1 MAGQGYVLDID
12 SKFLTNLQKA
22 DEALNKSVS
31 AANAL
36 SSQFVNMVRNSGSY
50 SQGVHNLLESLTR
63 LGSVKID
70 PVTGLQSLSVE
81 SRNAK
86 DSLDLVAQRT
96 SGLRERWK
104 ELTNEI
110 GKTKGND
117 RWRMRITDE
126 KDLSDIQALTR
137 AVKSIDAALTKSTAK
152 TKLSAVQRQQLVE
165 QKAIYKSMLDELKMT
180 DAQRIQSEITTNNK
194 IVADAARRAD
204 AVIREKRREVN
215 EAIQLARTSST
226 KAQLDSAYSALTDAS
241 KGLNPNIKSEQL
253 MLQRLSNAQD
263 EVIRKYFEI
272 EKAKKKTSKDA
283 HADAKEARA
292 LATTARSADE
302 LSRAYIEVSRAK
314 ANINPDTK
322 RGQAEIQRLERSLEA
337 LQKRMDAVN
346 RSTPQNA
353 LSFASYAQTPQ
364 ELTQAKGYLKTAMQD
379 VADPALMKQL
389 NDAYN
394 AVIAKAK
401 ELKAISSTGDAAAVK
416 NSIDEQHRYAL
427 ALAKGAQTADQLKT
441 AIAAVQAAQS
451 NCNIA
456 TSEGMNRLNAL
467 TAAERRLTN
476 ELAKK
481 NGQMTIEQRE
491 AVNSAISYAQ
501 NAQGALQLSNA
512 YIKLRAAARNINPKT
527 AEGQAALKRLQE
539 ELDKVDKKI
548 RQNSSNVD
556 KMRDKFGSIGQTIKT
571 AFGLHAVRQFV
582 SGLVRIHGQFE
593 KINISLRV
601 LLGSAARAEQLWS
614 KITKLALKSPFTI
627 SQLADA
633 TKQMAAYRIESNK
646 LYQSTKMLADISAG
660 LGVEMSRL
668 ILAYGQVK
676 AANFLRAT
684 ELRQFSEAGIDMLGQ
699 LAAYFSEVEGK
710 AIRASEVFEMIS
722 KRKVLFEDVDEVLR
736 RVTSSGGV
744 FYEMQEQQAK
754 TLSGQISNLK
764 DSVQL
769 MFHEI
774 GSSTHGLI
782 VDIVKKLKWLID
794 NWERW
799 LPQIAAVASAL
810 LTVKAVGMAMAVL
823 KPIYIGV
830 AAALNAMGVK
840 ALFAA
845 NAMRI
850 LNSMSPWGW
859 ATMAIGAIM
868 SVVTAL
874 TVFNGAEEMAEDANE
889 DLGEILSDVG
899 KIFSEQSMKLQELG
913 TAIINYSKLI
923 DNLKKKQKD
932 ENTTEQERLEL
943 SNAMQDALEA
953 RSAIMTDLAN
963 RNSEMAASV
972 GELINDERE
981 FIEVEKELRELFAEG
996 AKEEAR
1002 KATTASKMDITEEEL
1017 KAYNDSYTQLIAN
1030 VGVKGGSR
1038 KQSISDAF
1046 NLFGEDGG
1054 EAFFAEIERF
1064 KKEADSYTTTVK
1076 NYTNAYSRAYTR
1088 ISSLK
1093 RDLANAE
1100 FDPGRASE
1108 ISGIKDDI
1116 KEQEKALAAA
1126 QEKEREWLKKRQEEF
1141 GWGTAQDYYDII
1153 STFLNAQDAINQKIK
1168 AGVSEWITTHGITD
1182 VTKMTQAQKEETVRA
1197 FDDIIAEMN
1206 LKKEAILDVE
1216 RQLSNEFGFEWFHVK
1231 DPLQPWQERF
1241 NNFMLGSTGI
1251 LDMTT
1256 AEIEALEGAYALIE
1270 DSNKTQDGMVEAL
1283 DQKIEE
1289 CKKIIELSAT
1299 YTDAMYAAGQTL
1311 YTKEEVDK
1319 AKEELP
1325 IAERART
1332 FFPAKSKKGGSR
1344 SKEDYIDE
1352 AARGI
1357 KELHRAYKDMQKTF
1371 GDGTANEGA
1380 WKRYGKG
1387 VRESLKNAK
1396 IDADSFLATVG
1407 DLTSEE
1413 SVVKAFDELIKKT
1426 KDQKKKAELELAK
1439 GEFIW
1444 EMKIEAD
1451 SKAFKEAMTRA
1462 EELIAGY
1469 ELGVELDKL
1478 HIPHDFAQSFF
1489 DIGITELPELRLQVM
1504 AQYEGLDIG
1513 TDEQKEIEE
1522 TLKKIDEIEAKAQQE
1537 RLKKYVEF
1545 TRDAI
1550 SERGKLLLEEA
1561 YTLMDINSAFTLT
1574 DTLAKNKGL
1583 ISDEQLK
1590 VLRDSKKAVADLLS
1604 MDVEKIKELFTI
1616 DGTVTIS
1623 DEQIAKLAEYGKLLA
1638 EQREL
1643 ATEHAK
1649 EQTKQEIAKLDW
1661 SLFKESEVFAQ
1672 AFNDMENASDS
1683 LISTALEKLKEF
1695 KTVWADMDVEEFS
1708 EVLSMIDKLEAE
1720 LALATPGEALRTA
1733 KSGLKDAMRGVGEYA
1748 ISFSSDNKV
1757 AENFSPGSSIGA
1769 GDYNEYRDALEVELA
1784 LREGIVNTRAS
1795 ELAVAEKEY
1804 NLTIQNAKATDKE
1817 KQAAKEAVDEA
1828 KKGLKNAKDNRDQV
1842 ARTLSL
1848 DEQRRDALD
1857 GIKNRMEKSV
1867 DLANDLYDAFRG
1879 LAEVF
1884 FEDDSIGM
1892 VFADMGM
1899 QMMNTVMNTIMLQI
1913 QLQAATTGAMAFG
1926 TALNSA
1932 MGIIGWIVMGIQLL
1946 TMALTAA
1953 FKAHDKSLQ
1962 NSIDDEMKRLDLLK
1976 DKYEELERTIEKA
1989 YSSNA
1994 IGNATRDMKE
2004 NLEEKKKSIEAMSKL
2019 EEDKKKTDESKLE
2032 DYADQIKE
2040 IDDKMAEIFEE
2051 AFSSLTNG
2059 VFDDIISASRDFVD
2073 AWHDAFQE
2081 TGNGIKGLKETFR
2094 DMILDVIRQQASLNI
2109 MGKYVDK
2116 YKTWLNE
2123 YINPEDED
2131 DTLTPEEAARF
2142 AERVADTMPQV
2153 DEELEGYLG
2162 AMQGIL
2168 DSLDSGE
2175 LSDLEKG
2182 IQGMTE
2188 DQAEVLA
2195 AYWNSCRFM
2204 LSNIDTTLTNLA
2216 NATLN
2221 ADESSN
2227 PVVSSLKEQ
2236 TGLLRTIRDMFS
2248 SVIDQGGSP
2257 HNGAYLKVYMP

>member
-241 KGLNPNIKSEQL
+241 KGLNPSIKSEQL

-427 ALAKGAQTADQLKT
+427 ALAKGAQTTDQLRT

-456 TSEGMNRLNAL
+456 TSEGMNRLKAL

-527 AEGQAALKRLQE
+527 EEGQAALKRLQE

-556 KMRDKFGSIGQTIKT
+556 KMRDKFGGIGQTIKT

-601 LLGSAARAEQLWS
+601 LLGSAARAEQLWN

-722 KRKVLFEDVDEVLR
+722 KRKVMFEDVDEVLR

-764 DSVQL
+764 DSVQM

-774 GSSTHGLI
+774 GSATHGLI
-782 VDIVKKLKWLID
+782 VDIVKKLKWLIE
-794 NWERW
+794 NWEKW
-799 LPQIAAVASAL
+799 LPHILAVASAL

-845 NAMRI
+845 NAMRT
-850 LNSMSPWGW
+850 LNAMTPWGW
-859 ATMAIGAIM
+859 ATMAIGGIM

-874 TVFNGAEEMAEDANE
+874 TVFDGAEEMAEDANDNLSE
-889 DLGEILSDVG
+889 SLSDVG

-913 TAIINYSKLI
+913 TAIINHSKLI
-923 DNLKKKQKD
+923 DNLRKKQED

-943 SNAMQDALEA
+943 SNAIQDALEA

-972 GELINDERE
+972 GELISGEKE
-981 FIEVEKELRELFAEG
+981 FIEVEKELRELFSEG
-996 AKEEAR
+996 VKEEAR

-1030 VGVKGGSR
+1030 VGVKGGNR
-1038 KQSISDAF
+1038 AQSISDAF

-1054 EAFFAEIERF
+1054 KAFFDVIEKFIEDADEYTEKINEAKAVQERF
-1064 KKEADSYTTTVK
+1064 KDADIAAERAKYYGDSETVIKSQAEAADQKVDELIASREKEFGYGTADS
-1076 NYTNAYSRAYTR
+1076 
-1088 ISSLK
+1088 
-1093 RDLANAE
+1093 
-1100 FDPGRASE
+1100 
-1108 ISGIKDDI
+1108 
-1116 KEQEKALAAA
+1116 
-1126 QEKEREWLKKRQEEF
+1126 
-1141 GWGTAQDYYDII
+1141 YYDII
-1153 STFLNAQDAINQKIK
+1153 KTFLDAKAVIDKKIE
-1168 AGVSEWITTHGITD
+1168 AGVAEWITTHGITD
-1182 VTKMTQAQKEETVRA
+1182 VAKMTQEQKEEVVRA
-1197 FDDIIAEMN
+1197 FDDIIAESN
-1206 LKKEAILDVE
+1206 LKKEAVLDVE
-1216 RQLSNEFGFEWFHVK
+1216 RQLSNAFGFEWFHVE
-1231 DPLQPWQERF
+1231 DPLQPWQQSF
-1241 NNFMLGSTGI
+1241 NNFMLGSTGV

-1270 DSNKTQDGMVEAL
+1270 DSNKTQEGMVEAL

-1299 YTDAMYAAGQTL
+1299 YTDAMYAAEQTL

-1357 KELHRAYKDMQKTF
+1357 KELHKAYKDMQKTF

-1380 WKRYGKG
+1380 WERYGKG

-1444 EMKIEAD
+1444 EMRIEAD
-1451 SKAFKEAMTRA
+1451 SKAFKDAMTRV
-1462 EELIAGY
+1462 EKLIAGY

-1513 TDEQKEIEE
+1513 ADEQKEIEE
-1522 TLKKIDEIEAKAQQE
+1522 TLKKIDDIEAKAQQE

-1623 DEQIAKLAEYGKLLA
+1623 DEQIAKLVEYGKLLA
-1638 EQREL
+1638 DQREL

-1649 EQTKQEIAKLDW
+1649 EQTKQETAKLDW

-1683 LISTALEKLKEF
+1683 LISTALKKLKEF
-1695 KTVWADMDVEEFS
+1695 KEVWADMDVEEFS
-1708 EVLSMIDKLEAE
+1708 EVLNMIDKLEAE

-1733 KSGLKDAMRGVGEYA
+1733 KSGLKDAMMGVEGYA
-1748 ISFSSDNKV
+1748 ISFSKDNKV

-1769 GDYNEYRDALEVELA
+1769 GDYNEYREALEVELA

-1817 KQAAKEAVDEA
+1817 KQDAKEAVDEA

-2004 NLEEKKKSIEAMSKL
+2004 NLEEQKKSIEAMSKL

-2109 MGKYVDK
+2109 MGKYVDM
-2116 YKTWLNE
+2116 YKSWLNE
-2123 YINPEDED
+2123 YVDPENKD
-2131 DTLTPEEAARF
+2131 DILTPAEAAAF
-2142 AERVADTMPQV
+2142 ADRVAETMPRV